1 MNLDTGRLKTI
12 KAFVGLDGFVDQILT
27 PVKIRQNI
35 GPRFIPYA
43 SLKELGETIGSAS
56 GSNFNVELYP
66 KFEKLGGNGPLFANV
81 LVELG
86 VQVKYI
92 GCLGDPIHPVFKG
105 FSQKT
110 HAISLGK
117 YGETSAI
124 ELSDGKLILGK
135 TQALDSITYDK
146 LLEALS
152 KEQWIQFLSQSKLVS
167 WQNWTMIFNLN
178 DIFRRFL
185 QEIWPFIDEDSER
198 ICFFDLADPAKRT
211 SEDVEVLLSLLPKFR
226 AKAHVYLGVNR
237 SEAYY
242 LSRLLKI
249 DMPSQ
254 GLSQESCRRWIERLK
269 SCLRID
275 GIIVHCKEGAL
286 AACSGETAFVSSL
299 SPKKFACLTGSGDHF
314 NGGCMS
320 GFLMKLPLEE
330 CLLLGHTL
338 AKAYIETGMT
348 PSLEVVQGNLG
359 T

>member
-1 MNLDTGRLKTI
+1 MDLDTERLKTF

-35 GPRFIPYA
+35 GSCFIPYA
-43 SLKELGETIGSAS
+43 SLRELGETIGSAS
-56 GSNFNVELYP
+56 GSNFNIELYP

-92 GCLGDPIHPVFKG
+92 GCLGNPIHPVFKD
-105 FSQKT
+105 FSKKT

-135 TQALDSITYDK
+135 TQALDSVTYDK
-146 LLEALS
+146 LLEAFP
-152 KEQWIQFLSQSKLVS
+152 KDQWIQLLSQSKLVS
-167 WQNWTMIFNLN
+167 WQNWTMLFHLN
-178 DIFRRFL
+178 DIFKRFL
-185 QEIWPFIDEDSER
+185 QEIWPFINEDPER
-198 ICFFDLADPAKRT
+198 VCFFDLADPAKRT
-211 SEDVEVLLSLLPKFR
+211 NEDVEALLSLLPKFR
-226 AKAHVYLGVNR
+226 AKAQVYLGVNR

-242 LSRLLKI
+242 LSKLLKLDI
-249 DMPSQ
+249 PSQ
-254 GLSQESCRRWIERLK
+254 LLSQDSCKQWIEKLK
-269 SCLRID
+269 SRLNVD
-275 GIIVHCKEGAL
+275 GVIMHCKEGAL
-286 AACSGETAFVSSL
+286 AACSGQTALVTSL

-330 CLLLGHTL
+330 CLFLGHTL

-348 PSLEVVQGNLG
+348 PSLEVIQQDLNA
-359 T
+359 